1 MFAEYDT
8 CMFAWGACIVCEGK
22 SIVARYI
29 DEFVESL
36 IIRNATVDICMY
48 MNMYIRVYIHVHV
61 HTCILLPIWDNQSL
75 VQEKANENLTGT
87 MGDCCFKG

>member
-1 MFAEYDT
+1 
-8 CMFAWGACIVCEGK
+8 MFAWGACIVCEGK

-48 MNMYIRVYIHVHV
+48 MNMYIRVYIRVQC
-61 HTCILLPIWDNQSL
+61 TCTYMYIAANMGQSQSL

-87 MGDCCFKG
+87 MDDCCFKG